1 MGGKRDAMTT
11 KIDASSTHLVIYVIV
26 RVSLHL
32 WTALKII
39 LFLPISKSGWDY
51 ERPHVSHDFNEI
63 PTLSTKESL
72 YELQVQAKPCL
83 SLVVAPMAPCL
94 PRGPLVL
101 PSVGSFVRPSVRL
114 ALKIWITYIQA
125 YMPYES

>member
-26 RVSLHL
+26 RVSSHS
-32 WTALKII
+32 WTALKQI

-51 ERPHVSHDFNEI
+51 ERPHIPHDFNEI
-63 PTLSTKESL
+63 PTLSAKESL
-72 YELQVQAKPCL
+72 YELQMQAKPCL

-94 PRGPLVL
+94 VHCC
-101 PSVGSFVRPSVRL
+101 
-114 ALKIWITYIQA
+114 KIFLC
-125 YMPYES
+125 